1 MSETLLQLIGRST
14 QIWAVTRHQYG
25 VSAFVSQRSFGGK
38 SIGGRREK
46 SAVLSFCQA
55 STYLGGLDGALT

>member
-1 MSETLLQLIGRST
+1 MSENLLQPIGRST
-14 QIWAVTRHQYG
+14 QIWAKTGHQYG
-25 VSAFVSQRSFGGK
+25 IPALVSQTSFGGK
-38 SIGGRREK
+38 TSGGRREM